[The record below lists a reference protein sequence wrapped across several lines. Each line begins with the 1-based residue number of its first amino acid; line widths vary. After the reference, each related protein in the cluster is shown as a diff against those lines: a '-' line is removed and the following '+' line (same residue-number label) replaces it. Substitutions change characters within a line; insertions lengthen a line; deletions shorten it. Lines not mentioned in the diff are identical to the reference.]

1 MLLRGHFFHGI
12 TVDHRKWLTLMFHFV
27 IKVWAYYRNMFIVIQ
42 EEETALAL
50 STSFI

>member
-1 MLLRGHFFHGI
+1 
-12 TVDHRKWLTLMFHFV
+12 
-27 IKVWAYYRNMFIVIQ
+27 MFIVIQ